1 MGGGRWI
8 YFRMCD
14 SICLLLSLLSAET
27 LSSFRLVLK
36 VISNLCFRSLQ
47 AFFVLEQACPVCW
60 TSLNTLKFRISPPSG
75 SSRQPRCAYYMSVAI
90 NVYDL

>member
-1 MGGGRWI
+1 MDIFQDVRQHL
-8 YFRMCD
+8 
-14 SICLLLSLLSAET
+14 SPSLLSAET

-75 SSRQPRCAYYMSVAI
+75 SSRQPHCAYYMSVAI